1 MTTELLEAIK
11 DLTKEVRLLR
21 ENFSP
26 ELKKSEI
33 MQRKKRQREALL
45 RDAWNHEPPVDVV

>member
-21 ENFSP
+21 ENFRP